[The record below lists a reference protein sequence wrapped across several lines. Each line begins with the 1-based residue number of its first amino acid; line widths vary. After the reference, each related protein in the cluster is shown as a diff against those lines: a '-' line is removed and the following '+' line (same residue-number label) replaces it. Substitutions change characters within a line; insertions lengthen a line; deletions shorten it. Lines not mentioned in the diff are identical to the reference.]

1 MNKYY
6 LAFKRKGESNGTGV
20 NHIISVL
27 VENKS
32 GVLAKISGLFS
43 RRGFNIESL
52 AVGPTEDEKISRI
65 TIVVNAEI
73 HSIEQ
78 VVKQLYKLINV
89 IKIQELDPSNIVERE
104 LVLIKVNADNS
115 TRAEILEIVDIF
127 RANIVDVAKKSLSIE
142 ITGNSRKIQ
151 GIEELLQPYGILEL
165 VRTGKI
171 ALSRGSKK

>member
-1 MNKYY
+1 MNQ
-6 LAFKRKGESNGTGV
+6 

-27 VENKS
+27 VENKA

-65 TIVVNAEI
+65 TIGVNAEK

-78 VVKQLYKLINV
+78 VIKQLYKLINV

-104 LVLIKVNADNS
+104 LVLIKINADNN
-115 TRAEILEIVDIF
+115 TRAEVLEIVNIF
-127 RANIVDVAKKSLSIE
+127 RANIVDVAKKSLIIE
-142 ITGNSRKIQ
+142 ITGNSSKIK
-151 GIEELLQPYGILEL
+151 GLEDLLKPYGILEL
-165 VRTGKI
+165 IRTGKI
-171 ALSRGSKK
+171 ACNRGSK

>member
-1 MNKYY
+1 MNQ
-6 LAFKRKGESNGTGV
+6 

-27 VENKS
+27 VENKA

-65 TIVVNAEI
+65 TIVVNAET

-78 VVKQLYKLINV
+78 VIKQLYKLINV

-104 LVLIKVNADNS
+104 LVLIKVSADNN
-115 TRAEILEIVDIF
+115 TRAEILEIINIF
-127 RANIVDVAKKSLSIE
+127 RANIVDVAKKSLIIE
-142 ITGNSRKIQ
+142 ITGNSSKIQ
-151 GIEELLQPYGILEL
+151 GLEDLLKPYGILEL
-165 VRTGKI
+165 IRTGKV
-171 ALSRGSKK
+171 ACNRGSKK

>member
-1 MNKYY
+1 M
-6 LAFKRKGESNGTGV
+6 SV

-27 VENKS
+27 VENKA

-52 AVGPTEDEKISRI
+52 SVGTTEDEKISRI

-78 VVKQLYKLINV
+78 VVKQLHKLINV
-89 IKIQELDPSNIVERE
+89 IKIQELDPLNIVERE

-171 ALSRGSKK
+171 AISRGSKK

>member
-1 MNKYY
+1 M
-6 LAFKRKGESNGTGV
+6 SV
-20 NHIISVL
+20 SHIISVL

-65 TIVVNAEI
+65 TIVVDAEV

-89 IKIQELDPSNIVERE
+89 IKIQELDPLNIVERE

-151 GIEELLQPYGILEL
+151 GIEELLRPYGILEL
-165 VRTGKI
+165 VRTGKVAI
-171 ALSRGSKK
+171 SRGSKK

>member
-1 MNKYY
+1 MS
-6 LAFKRKGESNGTGV
+6 A

-27 VENKS
+27 VENKA

-52 AVGPTEDEKISRI
+52 AVGPTEDEQVSRI
-65 TIVVNAEI
+65 TMTVNAES

-78 VVKQLYKLINV
+78 IVKQLYKLINV

-104 LVLIKVNADNS
+104 LVLIKVS
-115 TRAEILEIVDIF
+115 TENNTRPEILEIVSIF
-127 RANIVDVAKKSLSIE
+127 RANIVDVSKKSLVIE
-142 ITGNSRKIQ
+142 ITGTSRKTQ
-151 GIEELLQPYGILEL
+151 ALEELLKPYGILEL

-171 ALSRGSKK
+171 ALNRGMKK

>member
-1 MNKYY
+1 M
-6 LAFKRKGESNGTGV
+6 SV

-171 ALSRGSKK
+171 AISRGSKK

>member
-1 MNKYY
+1 MNQ
-6 LAFKRKGESNGTGV
+6 

-27 VENKS
+27 VENKA

-65 TIVVNAEI
+65 TIVVNAET

-78 VVKQLYKLINV
+78 VIKQLYKLINV

-104 LVLIKVNADNS
+104 LVLIKVSANNN
-115 TRAEILEIVDIF
+115 TRAEILEIINIF
-127 RANIVDVAKKSLSIE
+127 RANIVDVAKKSLIIE
-142 ITGNSRKIQ
+142 ITGNSSKIK
-151 GIEELLQPYGILEL
+151 GLEDLLKPYGILEL
-165 VRTGKI
+165 IRTGKI
-171 ALSRGSKK
+171 ACNRGSKK

>member
-1 MNKYY
+1 M
-6 LAFKRKGESNGTGV
+6 SV

-43 RRGFNIESL
+43 RRGVNIESL

-89 IKIQELDPSNIVERE
+89 IKIQELDPLNIVERE

-171 ALSRGSKK
+171 AISRGSKK

>member
-1 MNKYY
+1 MS
-6 LAFKRKGESNGTGV
+6 A

-27 VENKS
+27 VENKA

-52 AVGPTEDEKISRI
+52 AVGPTENEQISRI
-65 TIVVNAEI
+65 TMTVNAES

-78 VVKQLYKLINV
+78 IVKQLYKLINV

-104 LVLIKVNADNS
+104 LVLIKVS
-115 TRAEILEIVDIF
+115 TENNTRPEILEIVSIF
-127 RANIVDVAKKSLSIE
+127 RANIVDVSKKSLVIE
-142 ITGNSRKIQ
+142 ITGTSRKTQ
-151 GIEELLQPYGILEL
+151 ALEELLEPYGILEL

-171 ALSRGSKK
+171 AIARGIKK

>member
-1 MNKYY
+1 M
-6 LAFKRKGESNGTGV
+6 

-27 VENKS
+27 VENKA

-52 AVGPTEDEKISRI
+52 AVGPTDDEKISRI
-65 TIVVNAEI
+65 TLSVNAEE

-78 VVKQLYKLINV
+78 IVKQLYKLINV

-104 LVLIKVNADNS
+104 LVLIKVNADS
-115 TRAEILEIVDIF
+115 KTRPEILEIVTVF
-127 RANIVDVAKKSLSIE
+127 RANIVDVAKKTIMIE
-142 ITGNSRKIQ
+142 ITGNSRKVK
-151 GIEELLQPYGILEL
+151 GLEELLRPFGILEL

-171 ALSRGSKK
+171 ACSRGSKN

>member
-1 MNKYY
+1 MK
-6 LAFKRKGESNGTGV
+6 
-20 NHIISVL
+20 HIISVM

-52 AVGPTEDEKISRI
+52 AVGPTDDTSISRI
-65 TIVVNAEI
+65 TIVVNAEN

-78 VVKQLYKLINV
+78 ITKQLYKLINV

-104 LVLIKVNADNS
+104 LVLIKVSADS
-115 TRAEILEIVDIF
+115 KTRQEILEIVSIF
-127 RANIVDVAKKSLSIE
+127 RTNIVDVGKKSLMIE
-142 ITGNSRKIQ
+142 ITGSSRKVKAL
-151 GIEELLQPYGILEL
+151 EDLLKPFGILEL

-171 ALSRGSKK
+171 ACMRGAKG

>member
-1 MNKYY
+1 M
-6 LAFKRKGESNGTGV
+6 SV

-89 IKIQELDPSNIVERE
+89 IKIQELDPANIVERE

-127 RANIVDVAKKSLSIE
+127 RANIVDVAKKSLCIE

-171 ALSRGSKK
+171 AISRGSKK